1 MEKSAFYQQHLDQ
14 VSRSF
19 AYCIANL
26 KNPLKEWVGLSYLLF
41 RVLDTIED
49 APWKDS
55 ESKKSSFDQFHLC
68 LNGQLQFDWTS
79 QLPSAIPDVE
89 KQLMQS
95 LPTLIQDFYLLPLPI
110 QQTIKKSLIM
120 MSFGMQRFA
129 SQTHQGQIRLK
140 NLKEVNQY
148 CFFVA
153 GLVGELLTDLIGS
166 LLPKTFATPELYFN
180 SFRFGMFLQKINLLK
195 DQSDD
200 EQQGRFLVPNR
211 QELLLSLKQDSEGA
225 IDYILQMPVT
235 QKEYRLFCAWSLFLG
250 LSSLPWIENSFLKK
264 LMEKIPRPVTQALFS
279 KIELVIHDNQALV
292 QLFKES
298 TQKLRSHRHKPVVV
312 KSDGRDESKWL
323 TQIYQGQLSSDQL
336 GRLGVV

>member
-1 MEKSAFYQQHLDQ
+1 MEKSDLYQRHLDQ

-19 AYCIANL
+19 AHCIANL

-41 RVLDTIED
+41 RALDTIED
-49 APWKDS
+49 APWENA
-55 ESKKSSFDQFHLC
+55 ESKKHSFDQFHLC
-68 LNGQLQFDWTS
+68 LNGQLDFDWTS
-79 QLPSAIPDVE
+79 QLPSNLPEVE
-89 KQLMQS
+89 KHLMQS
-95 LPTLIQDFYLLPLPI
+95 LPQLIQDFHLLPLPI
-110 QQTIKKSLIM
+110 RQTIQKSLVM
-120 MSFGMQRFA
+120 MSLGMQRFA
-129 SQTHQGQIRLK
+129 NQTHQGQIRLK

-153 GLVGELLTDLIGS
+153 GLVGELLTDLIS
-166 LLPKTFATPELYFN
+166 ALLPKTFATPELYFN

-195 DQSDD
+195 DQTED
-200 EQQGRFLVPNR
+200 EQLGRFLVPNR
-211 QELLLSLKQDSEGA
+211 EELLLSLKQDSEGA

-264 LMEKIPRPVTQALFS
+264 LMDKIPRPITQALFS

-298 TQKLRSHRHKPVVV
+298 TQKIRSRNQTPAI
-312 KSDGRDESKWL
+312 SMTESSVSHWL
-323 TQIYQGQLSSDQL
+323 TQIYQGRLSLEQL
-336 GRLGVV
+336 GRLGVI

>member
-1 MEKSAFYQQHLDQ
+1 MEKSEFYQKHLDQ

-19 AYCIANL
+19 AHCIANL

-41 RVLDTIED
+41 RALDTIED
-49 APWKDS
+49 APW
-55 ESKKSSFDQFHLC
+55 ESSVLKKISFDQFHNC
-68 LNGQLQFDWTS
+68 LSGQLDFSWTAH
-79 QLPSAIPDVE
+79 LPANIPEVE
-89 KQLMQS
+89 KQLMQD
-95 LPTLIQDFYLLPLPI
+95 LPQLIHDYLALPSPI
-110 QQTIKKSLIM
+110 RQSIQKSLVM
-120 MSFGMQRFA
+120 MSLGMQRFA
-129 SQTHQGQIRLK
+129 SLTHQGQIRLN

-166 LLPKTFATPELYFN
+166 LLPKSFVTPELYFN

-195 DQSDD
+195 DQTED

-211 QELLLSLKQDSEGA
+211 EELLLSLKQDSEGA

-264 LMEKIPRPVTQALFS
+264 LMEKIPRPITQALFS

-292 QLFKES
+292 QLFKEG
-298 TQKLRSHRHKPVVV
+298 TQKIRSQMRKPAQTE
-312 KSDGRDESKWL
+312 SDTGLDSQWL
-323 TQIYQGQLSSDQL
+323 TQIYQGQLSHDQL
-336 GRLGVV
+336 GRLGVI